1 MINEYSERIFFDLN
15 NKICSNKLE
24 IIITKFKVD
33 LYKYNMVELK
43 LVLGKTQKNNQ
54 FSFVDGTPIFL
65 GNSIAT
71 KFKYVYMNI
80 CIIYLVI

>member
-43 LVLGKTQKNNQ
+43 LVLGKMQK
-54 FSFVDGTPIFL
+54 
-65 GNSIAT
+65 
-71 KFKYVYMNI
+71 K
-80 CIIYLVI
+80 